1 MPEMKPN
8 SAWARDGLMSKTVTP
23 GGKITKLGKG
33 DLGPWKP
40 ARSVPNTIADFQG
53 GPLNGTPGTRYTSRI
68 KTKETQ

>member
-33 DLGPWKP
+33 DLGPWKL
-40 ARSVPNTIADFQG
+40 ARSVPNTIADF
-53 GPLNGTPGTRYTSRI
+53 
-68 KTKETQ
+68 